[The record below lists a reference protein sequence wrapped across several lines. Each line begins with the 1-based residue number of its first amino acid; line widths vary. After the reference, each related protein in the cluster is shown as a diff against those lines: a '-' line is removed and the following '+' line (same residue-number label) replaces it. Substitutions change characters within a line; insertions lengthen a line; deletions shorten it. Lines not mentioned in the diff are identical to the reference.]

1 MAIVTGS
8 KLGNTIR
15 TSLRYF
21 VIFLVSLLV
30 VFPLYWMFVTAV
42 QPPEVTLRYPPV
54 LYPVTP
60 NLNGFQQIFSEKQMG
75 RWLWNSGFVALLT
88 TAITTT
94 LSILG
99 AYALSWFRWRGK
111 MAFGLMLLF
120 TQMLP
125 EALIVIPI
133 FKIYSNLH
141 LTDSLAALSLIHAA
155 FVIPIGVWI
164 LKPAFEGVPKEVNEA
179 AQIDGCTPIGLL
191 RRIIVP
197 LCSPAILAVG
207 VVAFFASWGEYL
219 IAVTMISTEARYPA
233 SVGLA
238 STMSQLDTPIQ
249 MLLSGAII
257 YGLPPVIL
265 YMFIQRFV
273 ISGLTAG
280 AIKG

>member
-8 KLGNTIR
+8 KLSNAIR
-15 TSLRYF
+15 STLRYF
-21 VIFLVSLLV
+21 VILLVSLLV
-30 VFPLYWMFVTAV
+30 LFPLYWMVVTAI

-54 LYPVTP
+54 LYPITP
-60 NLNGFQQIFSEKQMG
+60 NLHGFHQIFGEKQMG
-75 RWLWNSGFVALLT
+75 RWLINSGFVALLT
-88 TAITTT
+88 TAITTI

-99 AYALSWFRWRGK
+99 AYALSWFKWRGK
-111 MAFGLMLLF
+111 LAFGLMLLF

-133 FKIYSNLH
+133 FKIYSNFH

-164 LKPAFEGVPKEVNEA
+164 LKPAFEGIPREVIEA
-179 AQIDGCTPIGLL
+179 AQIDGNTPMGVLS
-191 RRIIVP
+191 RIIIP

-219 IAVTMISTEARYPA
+219 IAVTMISTEGKYPA

-249 MLLSGAII
+249 EVLSGAII

>member
-1 MAIVTGS
+1 MV
-8 KLGNTIR
+8 
-15 TSLRYF
+15 
-21 VIFLVSLLV
+21 
-30 VFPLYWMFVTAV
+30 VTAI

-54 LYPVTP
+54 LYPITP
-60 NLNGFQQIFSEKQMG
+60 NLHGFHQIFGEKQMG
-75 RWLWNSGFVALLT
+75 RWLINSGFVAFLT
-88 TAITTT
+88 TAITTS

-99 AYALSWFRWRGK
+99 AYALSWFKWRGK

-133 FKIYSNLH
+133 FKIYSNFH

-155 FVIPIGVWI
+155 FVIPVGVWI
-164 LKPAFEGVPKEVNEA
+164 LKPAFEGIPKEVNEA
-179 AQIDGCTPIGLL
+179 AQIDGCSPMGVL
-191 RRIIVP
+191 RKIIIP

-219 IAVTMISTEARYPA
+219 IAVTMISTESKYPA

-249 MLLSGAII
+249 ELLSGAII

>member
-1 MAIVTGS
+1 MAIVRGT
-8 KLGNTIR
+8 KLSNAIR

-30 VFPLYWMFVTAV
+30 IFPLYWMVVTAV
-42 QPPEVTLRYPPV
+42 QAPEVTLRYPPV
-54 LYPVTP
+54 LYPIDP
-60 NLNGFQQIFSEKQMG
+60 NLKGFHAIFFEKQMG
-75 RWLWNSGFVALLT
+75 RWLINSGFVAILTTLLT
-88 TAITTT
+88 ST
-94 LSILG
+94 LAILG
-99 AYALSWFRWRGK
+99 AYALSWFKWRGK

-141 LTDSLAALSLIHAA
+141 WTDSLATLSLIHAA
-155 FVIPIGVWI
+155 FVIPVGVWI

-179 AQIDGCTPIGLL
+179 AQIDGCTPMGVL
-191 RRIIVP
+191 RKIIIP

-219 IAVTMISTEARYPA
+219 IAVTMISTESKYPA

-249 MLLSGAII
+249 TLLSGAIV

>member
-1 MAIVTGS
+1 MAIVRGT
-8 KLGNTIR
+8 KLSNGVRTTIR
-15 TSLRYF
+15 YLM
-21 VIFLVSLLV
+21 IFLVSLLV
-30 VFPLYWMFVTAV
+30 IFPLYWMLVTAV
-42 QPPEVTLRYPPV
+42 QAPEVTLRYPPV
-54 LYPVTP
+54 LYPIDP
-60 NLNGFQQIFSEKQMG
+60 NIKGFHAIFIEKQMG
-75 RWLWNSGFVALLT
+75 QWLINSGFVAILT
-88 TAITTT
+88 TILTSI

-99 AYALSWFRWRGK
+99 AYALSWFKWRGK

-141 LTDSLAALSLIHAA
+141 WSDSLATLSLIHAA
-155 FVIPIGVWI
+155 FVIPVGVWI

-179 AQIDGCTPIGLL
+179 AQIDGCTPMGIL
-191 RRIIVP
+191 RKIIIP

-219 IAVTMISTEARYPA
+219 IAVTMISTEGKYPA

-249 MLLSGAII
+249 TLLSGAIV

>member
-1 MAIVTGS
+1 MAIVGGT
-8 KLGNTIR
+8 KLSNGVRTTIR
-15 TSLRYF
+15 YLM
-21 VIFLVSLLV
+21 IFLVSLLV
-30 VFPLYWMFVTAV
+30 IFPLYWMLVTAV
-42 QPPEVTLRYPPV
+42 QAPEVTLRYPPV
-54 LYPVTP
+54 LYPIDP
-60 NLNGFQQIFSEKQMG
+60 NIKGFHAIFIEKQMG
-75 RWLWNSGFVALLT
+75 QWLINSGFVAILT
-88 TAITTT
+88 TILTSI

-99 AYALSWFRWRGK
+99 AYALSWFKCRGK

-141 LTDSLAALSLIHAA
+141 WTDSLATLSLIHAA
-155 FVIPIGVWI
+155 FVIPVGVWI

-179 AQIDGCTPIGLL
+179 AQIDGCTPMGVL
-191 RRIIVP
+191 RKIIIP

-219 IAVTMISTEARYPA
+219 IAVTMISTEGKYPA

-249 MLLSGAII
+249 TLLSGAIV

>member
-1 MAIVTGS
+1 MAIVRGT
-8 KLGNTIR
+8 KLSNSVRTTIR
-15 TSLRYF
+15 YLM
-21 VIFLVSLLV
+21 IFLVSLLV
-30 VFPLYWMFVTAV
+30 IFPLYWMLVTAV
-42 QPPEVTLRYPPV
+42 QDPEVTLRYPPV
-54 LYPVTP
+54 LYPIDP
-60 NLNGFQQIFSEKQMG
+60 NIKGFHAIFIEKQMG
-75 RWLWNSGFVALLT
+75 QWLINSGFVAILT
-88 TAITTT
+88 TILTSI

-99 AYALSWFRWRGK
+99 AYALSWFKWRGK

-141 LTDSLAALSLIHAA
+141 WTDSLVTLSLIHAA
-155 FVIPIGVWI
+155 FVIPVGVWI

-179 AQIDGCTPIGLL
+179 AQIDGCTPMGVL
-191 RRIIVP
+191 RKIIIP

-219 IAVTMISTEARYPA
+219 IAVTMISTEGKYPA

-249 MLLSGAII
+249 TLLSGAIV

>member
-8 KLGNTIR
+8 KFSNAIR
-15 TSLRYF
+15 TTLRYF
-21 VIFLVSLLV
+21 LILLVSLLV
-30 VFPLYWMFVTAV
+30 IFPLYWMLVTAV
-42 QPPEVTLRYPPV
+42 QAPEVTLRYPPV
-54 LYPVTP
+54 LYPIDP
-60 NLNGFQQIFSEKQMG
+60 NLKGFHAIFFEKQMG
-75 RWLWNSGFVALLT
+75 KWLINSGFVAILT
-88 TAITTT
+88 TAITTA

-99 AYALSWFRWRGK
+99 AYALSWFKWRGK
-111 MAFGLMLLF
+111 VAFGLMLLF

-133 FKIYSNLH
+133 FKIYSNFH
-141 LTDSLAALSLIHAA
+141 WTDSLATLSLIHAA
-155 FVIPIGVWI
+155 FVIPVGVWI
-164 LKPAFEGVPKEVNEA
+164 LKPAFEGIPKEVNEA
-179 AQIDGCTPIGLL
+179 AQIDGCTPMGIL
-191 RRIIVP
+191 RKIIIP

-219 IAVTMISTEARYPA
+219 IAVTMISTEGKYPA

-249 MLLSGAII
+249 TLLSGAIV

>member
-1 MAIVTGS
+1 MAIVRGT
-8 KLGNTIR
+8 KLSNGVSTTIR
-15 TSLRYF
+15 YLM
-21 VIFLVSLLV
+21 IFLVSLLV
-30 VFPLYWMFVTAV
+30 IFPLYWMLVTAV
-42 QPPEVTLRYPPV
+42 QAPEVTLRYPPV
-54 LYPVTP
+54 LYPIDP
-60 NLNGFQQIFSEKQMG
+60 NIKGFHAIFIEKQMG
-75 RWLWNSGFVALLT
+75 QWLINSGFVAILT
-88 TAITTT
+88 TILTSI

-99 AYALSWFRWRGK
+99 AYALSWFKWRGK

-141 LTDSLAALSLIHAA
+141 WTDSLATLSLIHAA
-155 FVIPIGVWI
+155 FVIPVGVWI

-179 AQIDGCTPIGLL
+179 AQIDGCTPMGVL
-191 RRIIVP
+191 RKIIIP

-219 IAVTMISTEARYPA
+219 IAVTMISTEGKYPA

-249 MLLSGAII
+249 TLLSGAIV

>member
-1 MAIVTGS
+1 M
-8 KLGNTIR
+8 
-15 TSLRYF
+15 
-21 VIFLVSLLV
+21 IFLVSLLV
-30 VFPLYWMFVTAV
+30 IFPLYWMLVTAV
-42 QPPEVTLRYPPV
+42 QAPEVTLRYPPV
-54 LYPVTP
+54 LYPIDP
-60 NLNGFQQIFSEKQMG
+60 NIKGFHAIFIEKQMG
-75 RWLWNSGFVALLT
+75 QWLINSGFVAILT
-88 TAITTT
+88 TILTSI

-99 AYALSWFRWRGK
+99 AYALSWFKWRGK

-141 LTDSLAALSLIHAA
+141 WSDSLATLSLIHAA
-155 FVIPIGVWI
+155 FVIPVGVWI

-179 AQIDGCTPIGLL
+179 AQIDGCTPMGIL
-191 RRIIVP
+191 RKIIIP

-219 IAVTMISTEARYPA
+219 IAVTMISTEGKYPA

-249 MLLSGAII
+249 TLLSGAIV

>member
-1 MAIVTGS
+1 MAIVRGS
-8 KLGNTIR
+8 KLSIRIR
-15 TSLRYF
+15 TAIRYF
-21 VIFLVSLLV
+21 TIFLVSLLIL
-30 VFPLYWMFVTAV
+30 FPLYWMAVTAV
-42 QPPEVTLRYPPV
+42 QAPEVTLRYPPV
-54 LYPVTP
+54 LYPIDP
-60 NLNGFQQIFSEKQMG
+60 NLEGFRTIFIEKQMG
-75 RWLWNSGFVALLT
+75 RWLINSAVVALLT
-88 TAITTT
+88 TLFTTV
-94 LSILG
+94 LAILG

-111 MAFGLMLLF
+111 IAFGLMLLF

-133 FKIYSNLH
+133 FKIYSNFQM
-141 LTDSLAALSLIHAA
+141 TDSLTALSLIHAA
-155 FVIPIGVWI
+155 FVIPVGVWI
-164 LKPAFEGVPKEVNEA
+164 LKPAFESIPREVNEA
-179 AQIDGCTPIGLL
+179 AQIDGCTQMGVL
-191 RRIIVP
+191 RKIIIP

-219 IAVTMISTEARYPA
+219 IAVTMISTEEKYPA

-249 MLLSGAII
+249 TLLSGAIV

-265 YMFIQRFV
+265 YMFIQKFV

>member
-1 MAIVTGS
+1 M
-8 KLGNTIR
+8 
-15 TSLRYF
+15 
-21 VIFLVSLLV
+21 IFLVSLLV
-30 VFPLYWMFVTAV
+30 IFPLYWMLVTAV
-42 QPPEVTLRYPPV
+42 QAPEVTLRYPPV
-54 LYPVTP
+54 LYPIDP
-60 NLNGFQQIFSEKQMG
+60 NIKGFHAIFIEKQMG
-75 RWLWNSGFVALLT
+75 QWLINSGFVAILT
-88 TAITTT
+88 TILTSI

-99 AYALSWFRWRGK
+99 AYALSWFKWRGK

-141 LTDSLAALSLIHAA
+141 WTDSLATLSLIHAA
-155 FVIPIGVWI
+155 FVIPVGVWI

-179 AQIDGCTPIGLL
+179 AQIDGCTPMGVL
-191 RRIIVP
+191 RKIIIP

-219 IAVTMISTEARYPA
+219 IAVTTISTEGKYPA

-249 MLLSGAII
+249 TLLSGAIV

>member
-8 KLGNTIR
+8 KFSNAIR
-15 TSLRYF
+15 SLLRYF
-21 VIFLVSLLV
+21 VIILVSLLV
-30 VFPLYWMFVTAV
+30 LFPLYWMVVTAI

-54 LYPVTP
+54 LYPITP
-60 NLNGFQQIFSEKQMG
+60 NLHGFHQIFVEKQMG
-75 RWLWNSGFVALLT
+75 RWLINSGFVAFLT
-88 TAITTT
+88 TAITTS

-99 AYALSWFRWRGK
+99 AYALSWFKWRGK

-133 FKIYSNLH
+133 FKIYSNFH

-155 FVIPIGVWI
+155 FVIPVGVWI
-164 LKPAFEGVPKEVNEA
+164 LKPAFEGIPKEVNEA
-179 AQIDGCTPIGLL
+179 AQIDGCSPMGVL
-191 RRIIVP
+191 RKIIIP

-219 IAVTMISTEARYPA
+219 IAVTMISTESKYPA

-249 MLLSGAII
+249 ELLSGAII